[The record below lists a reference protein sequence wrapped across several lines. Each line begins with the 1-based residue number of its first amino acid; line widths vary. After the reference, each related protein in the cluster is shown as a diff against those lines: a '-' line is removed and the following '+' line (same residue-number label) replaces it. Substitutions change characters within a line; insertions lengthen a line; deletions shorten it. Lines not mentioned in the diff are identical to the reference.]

1 MATNIP
7 FTALDF
13 EQAKANIKQ
22 YLRNQDKFKDYDFE
36 GSNMA
41 VLIDILAYNL
51 FQTSVYNNMAFS
63 EMFLDSVQL
72 RDNAMS
78 HAKEL
83 GYTPSSRVSALSR
96 LNLNMTG
103 FDTNNPPSSITVAR
117 GTRFR
122 AVCGNQTFTF
132 ITDKSYT
139 ALRSNGLY
147 SLQNVYVYEG
157 TTTNEFYTVDSSI
170 QQFFVINNENVDI
183 NSVRVYVRD
192 STDPNSTKREYTRET
207 SIFGVGPTDLSFYVE
222 PHFDN
227 LYKVTF
233 GRDRFGRQPINGNV
247 IEIEYR
253 TTKGEIANGATNFSA
268 LDSASGGTVISVT
281 SSVPAINGG
290 ERESIED
297 IKYFAPKSLQVQERA
312 VTARDYEVL
321 LKTNFPNIQA
331 ISVFGGE
338 ELDPPRYGRVVISV
352 DVLGSVGVSD
362 SEIREYTNFLRTK
375 TPITIEPIF
384 TPAKFVY
391 SAMDLTV
398 YYDPRR
404 TSKSQAQIRQEVI
417 DAIVNY
423 SETNLNDFNQRLRQS
438 QLSTFIDNVDESIVS
453 NDLVIDPII
462 EISPDLNTTSNPSFT
477 FNTALRSGYPLNE
490 SRIVGYSPSLITSNF
505 YIGSTLVFLMDN
517 GLGSLVAI
525 TSSAAGARVFQRN
538 VGTVDYDTG
547 EVKLSNLTVSQYSG
561 TGIKFRGITSKNDVD
576 GIIDRVLSLRE
587 DDINITI
594 VPVR

>member
-13 EQAKANIKQ
+13 ETAKSNIKK
-22 YLRNQDKFKDYDFE
+22 YLKNQDKFKDYDFE

-41 VLIDILAYNL
+41 VIIDILAYNL

-63 EMFLDSVQL
+63 EMFLDTVQL

-96 LNLNMTG
+96 LNLRMTNTAG
-103 FDTNNPPSSITVAR
+103 NPTSITVPK

-122 AVCGNQTFTF
+122 AVCGNKTFTF

-139 ALRSNGLY
+139 ALPSGGVY
-147 SLQNVYVYEG
+147 SLQDVYVYEG
-157 TTTNEFYTVDSSI
+157 TTTTEFYEVDQSI
-170 QQFFVINNENVDI
+170 QQFFIINNENVDI
-183 NSVRVYVRD
+183 SSVKLYVREN
-192 STDPNSTKREYTRET
+192 TDVNSTRREYTRQT
-207 SIFGVGPTDLSFYVE
+207 SIFGVGATDLAFYIE

-233 GRDRFGRQPINGNV
+233 GRDRFGRQPVNGNV

-253 TTKGEIANGATNFSA
+253 TTRGEEANGATNFSSIDNA
-268 LDSASGGTVISVT
+268 TGGYPISVT
-281 SSVPAINGG
+281 SSIAAINGG
-290 ERESIED
+290 ERESLED
-297 IKYFAPKSLQVQERA
+297 IKYYAPKSLQIQERA
-312 VTARDYEVL
+312 VTSRDYEVL

-338 ELDPPRYGRVVISV
+338 ELDPPRFGRVVISV

-391 SAMDLTV
+391 SALDLTV
-398 YYDPRR
+398 FYGPKK
-404 TSKSQAQIRQEVI
+404 TSKSQAQIRQDVI
-417 DAIVNY
+417 NNILDY
-423 SETNLNDFNQRLRQS
+423 SETNLNNFNQNLRQS
-438 QLSTFIDNVDESIVS
+438 KLSTFIDNIDESIES
-453 NDLVIDPII
+453 NDLVIDPLI
-462 EISPDLNTTSNPSFT
+462 EISPTVNVASNPSFT
-477 FNTALRSGYPLNE
+477 FNTTLKAGYPLNE
-490 SRIVGYSPSLITSNF
+490 TSIAGYSPAIISSNF
-505 YIGSTLVFLMDN
+505 YIGSTLVFMMDN
-517 GLGSLVAI
+517 GLGNLFAI
-525 TSSAAGARVFQRN
+525 TASSSNARVFQRN
-538 VGTVDYDTG
+538 LGTVDYATG
-547 EVKLSNLTVSQYSG
+547 DVKISNLTTSQYSG
-561 TGIKFRGITSKNDVD
+561 TGIKFRGVTNKNDVD
-576 GIIDRVLSLRE
+576 GIIDRVLSIRE
-587 DDINITI
+587 DDINII
-594 VPVR
+594 IRPVR